1 MCYRPG
7 KKVEDLEHTL
17 LSYCR
22 QIGFGMDYL
31 SRKAFVYRDLAARNI
46 LVAGDETC
54 KVSLIPR
61 PSCLMQSHAQALM
74 PQAVSCPGCHASGSL
89 MPRSQLRY
97 FGRDAV
103 DKNSLYTTSTGE
115 IYKCGYKRCNIG
127 ARWLILEWPET

>member
-31 SRKAFVYRDLAARNI
+31 SRKAFVHRDLAARNI

-54 KVSLIPR
+54 KVGGYQP
-61 PSCLMQSHAQALM
+61 HTQAFILH
-74 PQAVSCPGCHASGSL
+74 AVSCQD
-89 MPRSQLRY
+89 RS
-97 FGRDAV
+97 
-103 DKNSLYTTSTGE
+103 
-115 IYKCGYKRCNIG
+115 
-127 ARWLILEWPET
+127 